1 MNNDDLERELRSQRG
16 PREAGYTPV
25 HVPMTPEEGP
35 VARRRPSR
43 LPRAAMLVGAGLAGA
58 LAVAFAA
65 GVFSGSGL
73 EVGSTSST
81 TPSAEPSPTPSA
93 EASAAPGT
101 CGPEDVSLAAEPWG
115 GGTGSRG
122 TVVTVSLADG
132 RATCTISHG
141 VMGTIEDA
149 HGTELISSALL
160 AFWSKPV
167 LLEPGSAY
175 TIGVAWSNWCGDAPA
190 EPVSLSFRDPNWPA
204 AVPVTIPT
212 GGIDPVPPCMGSNEP
227 SSLSLTYLE
236 PQS

>member
-1 MNNDDLERELRSQRG
+1 MKNDDLERELRSQQG

-25 HVPMTPEEGP
+25 HLPMTPEEGQ

-43 LPRAAMLVGAGLAGA
+43 LPRSAMLVGAGLAGA
-58 LAVAFAA
+58 LAVAIAA
-65 GVFSGSGL
+65 GVFSGPGP
-73 EVGSTSST
+73 EVGAGSNK
-81 TPSAEPSPTPSA
+81 PSA

-101 CGPEDVSLAAEPWG
+101 CGPEDMTLAAEPWG
-115 GGTGSRG
+115 GGAGSRG
-122 TVVTVSLADG
+122 TVVTIALADG
-132 RATCTISHG
+132 RPTCTLSQG

-149 HGTELISSALL
+149 HGTGLISSALL

-175 TIGVAWSNWCGDAPA
+175 TIGVAWSNWCGDAPV
-190 EPVSLSFRDPNWPA
+190 EPVSLSIRDPNWPA
-204 AVPVTIPT
+204 AAPVTIPV

-227 SSLSLTYLE
+227 SSLSLTYLR